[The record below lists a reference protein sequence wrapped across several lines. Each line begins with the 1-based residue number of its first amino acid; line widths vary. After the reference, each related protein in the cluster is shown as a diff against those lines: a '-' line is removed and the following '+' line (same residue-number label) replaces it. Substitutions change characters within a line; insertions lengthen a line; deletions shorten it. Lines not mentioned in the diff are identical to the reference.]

1 MKVRIGLLALALVVG
16 LAAPADAKPVF
27 GDEIER
33 VTATAPVMHPGQ
45 TAWLSMVW
53 EASDTVDEFAV
64 TVRAPEGFAV
74 AYPDGGTDTSLFGSA
89 SLAKRT
95 QDFTAFR
102 LSVPYGATG
111 PVELEVHATWVR
123 RGNNGNGGGNGAGTP
138 GSLATTLSVPLEPY
152 TGPALAATPGPLAVR
167 QDAPGW
173 VELPFVG
180 GAPRLDGVQVTVA
193 GPPEL
198 VVTYPGEGTFAG
210 LSQEPSLLGG
220 AADHAAVHLDAS
232 ALEPGTHPLTVTVA
246 YDAGGPATVTLEV
259 PLAVS

>member
-1 MKVRIGLLALALVVG
+1 MKVRIGLLALAMVVG
-16 LAAPADAKPVF
+16 LAAPADAKQVF

-33 VTATAPVMHPGQ
+33 ITAAAPAVHPGQ

-64 TVRAPEGFAV
+64 TVRAPAGFAV
-74 AYPDGGTDTSLFGSA
+74 AYPDGRSDTSLFGSA

-102 LSVPYGATG
+102 LSVPYGVTG
-111 PVELEVHATWVR
+111 PVELEVRATWVR
-123 RGNNGNGGGNGAGTP
+123 RGNNGGGGGNGAGTP
-138 GSLATTLSVPLEPY
+138 GSLDTTLAVPLEPY
-152 TGPALAATPGPLAVR
+152 AGTALAETPGPLAVR
-167 QDAPGW
+167 QDRPAW

-193 GPPEL
+193 GPPGL
-198 VVTYPGEGTFAG
+198 VVTYPGEGTAAG
-210 LSQEPSLLGG
+210 LSQEPTLLGG
-220 AADHAAVHLDAS
+220 ATDHAAVHLDAS
-232 ALEPGTHPLTVTVA
+232 ALAVGTHPLTITVA
-246 YDAGGPATVTLEV
+246 YDAGGPATLTLEV